1 MRILTSFFLTLAA
14 ALHLDAAEQ
23 ILTITPAALQD
34 WSVAGAD
41 KAVLVSAPSLALPAG
56 AQVSRQFT
64 ASAVIVH
71 LATRPN
77 FSEAST
83 EWPVLSVGPAALALV
98 RKDGEGRLVLVV
110 DESMTEELPWSVKLD
125 EGTAAVDLFVAYDPL
140 AGTGVIGLD
149 DRKQTFALPRSAKPV
164 EVWLSAG
171 AQAPWDQERMQVM
184 LLGDDPTA
192 ASDKRHSR
200 QSDGADS
207 AGKLGSAL
215 ERLRHGTGF
224 GKAGDA
230 TDASSVL
237 GQSSVSTSS
246 GLEVFTP
253 PSVRRTRIVEA
264 VRTVTERMN
273 AK

>member
-1 MRILTSFFLTLAA
+1 MRTLTLFLFTLVA
-14 ALHLDAAEQ
+14 ALRLDAAEQ
-23 ILTITPAALQD
+23 TLTITPAALQD
-34 WSVAGAD
+34 WSVSGAD
-41 KAVLVSAPSLALPAG
+41 KMALVSATSLVLPAG
-56 AQVSRQFT
+56 AQVSRQFS

-83 EWPVLSVGPAALALV
+83 DWPVLSVGPAALAVV
-98 RKDGEGRLVLVV
+98 RKGGEGRLVLVV
-110 DESMTEELPWSVKLD
+110 DESTTEELPWSVKLD
-125 EGTAAVDLFVAYDPL
+125 EGTAAVDLFVAYDPV
-140 AGTGVIGLD
+140 AGTGVVGLD
-149 DRKQTFALPRSAKPV
+149 DHKQTFALPRSAKPV

-171 AQAPWDQERMQVM
+171 AQAPWAQERMQVM
-184 LLGDDPTA
+184 LLADDPTA
-192 ASDKRHSR
+192 ASDKRPGR

-224 GKAGDA
+224 GKAGEA
-230 TDASSVL
+230 TDASSAV
-237 GQSSVSTSS
+237 GQSSISAGS

-253 PSVRRTRIVEA
+253 PSVRRTRILEA